1 MGAIAN
7 MNSKEL
13 INLRGHCIE
22 CVSMMIKGV
31 DKKKAMPYLDTVITV
46 FTQLV
51 EQPMDDGD
59 ITRQFIYSAWG
70 RICRVFEEDLSP
82 YMHSILPGLFKLAE

>member
-1 MGAIAN
+1 
-7 MNSKEL
+7 MNTKDL

-31 DKKKAMPYLDTVITV
+31 GKKVAMPYLDTVITV
-46 FTQLV
+46 FSQLI

-70 RICRVFEEDLSP
+70 RICRVF
-82 YMHSILPGLFKLAE
+82 